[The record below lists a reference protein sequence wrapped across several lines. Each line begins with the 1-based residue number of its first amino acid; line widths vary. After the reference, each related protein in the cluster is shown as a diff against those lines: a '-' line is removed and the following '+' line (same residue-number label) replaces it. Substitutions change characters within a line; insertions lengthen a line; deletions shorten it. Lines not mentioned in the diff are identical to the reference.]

1 MAVPFIRP
9 EKLNLVENEC
19 ISMLKHINK
28 IPVVFKNKYLL
39 ALIAFAV
46 WMFFFDRNDIPLQ
59 LKRVSELHELE
70 NSEQNMA
77 AQIKATKKEL
87 DLLKTS
93 PATLEKYAREKFM
106 MKRDNEDLFIVR
118 KNSKN

>member
-1 MAVPFIRP
+1 MSDHF
-9 EKLNLVENEC
+9 
-19 ISMLKHINK
+19 NK
-28 IPVVFKNKYLL
+28 ISAVFKNKYLL
-39 ALIAFAV
+39 ALAAFIV
-46 WMFFFDRNDIPLQ
+46 WMVFFDRNDLPMQLQ
-59 LKRVSELHELE
+59 RIGELHQLE
-70 NSEQNMA
+70 NSEESMA
-77 AQIKATKKEL
+77 AQIKDTKKEL

>member
-1 MAVPFIRP
+1 
-9 EKLNLVENEC
+9 
-19 ISMLKHINK
+19 MLDHLNK
-28 IPVVFKNKYLL
+28 IPAVFKNKYLL
-39 ALIAFAV
+39 ALAAFIV
-46 WMFFFDRNDIPLQ
+46 WMVFFDRNDIPMQLQ
-59 LKRVSELHELE
+59 RVSELHQLE
-70 NSEQNMA
+70 NSEESMA

>member
-1 MAVPFIRP
+1 A
-9 EKLNLVENEC
+9 
-19 ISMLKHINK
+19 
-28 IPVVFKNKYLL
+28 VFKNKFLL
-39 ALIAFAV
+39 ALIAFVV
-46 WMFFFDRNDIPLQ
+46 WMVFFDRNDIPMQLQ
-59 LKRVSELHELE
+59 RIGELHQLE
-70 NSEQNMA
+70 NSEENMA
-77 AQIKATKKEL
+77 AQIKDTKKEL

>member
-1 MAVPFIRP
+1 
-9 EKLNLVENEC
+9 
-19 ISMLKHINK
+19 MLDHLNK
-28 IPVVFKNKYLL
+28 IPAVFKNKYLL
-39 ALIAFAV
+39 ALAAFIV
-46 WMFFFDRNDIPLQ
+46 WMVFFDRNDIPMQLQ
-59 LKRVSELHELE
+59 RISELHQLE
-70 NSEQNMA
+70 NNEESMA
-77 AQIKATKKEL
+77 SQIKDTKKEL